1 MQLQEINLDR
11 IVSDPKNPRTELS
24 NLDSLEAS
32 IRSLRE
38 QKLGVYKS
46 GIMQPIL
53 VREFA
58 DGFMIIAG
66 HRRVAASRQ
75 AGLTSIPAFIA
86 SENSGVENSKYVLAQ
101 QIIENSQREGVNP
114 LDTARAISRFV
125 EEFKMQRQEVAKL
138 LGMSNS
144 SITGY
149 LNQLDSDLVP
159 YLPMLGGH
167 RTLLAE
173 VKNGAFTF
181 DDKELMKQ
189 AFESSGTAYS
199 LNEMRRLQQ
208 WCKENKNVEKLTLDL
223 IPAIRSGRYEKKV
236 NPAKLSPQQPVR
248 PISQAVPVTI
258 VNASQTSDNDA
269 YSATA
274 FMKAAGRLDTSTVTA
289 APTKTFVEIPAT
301 RISTDTAH
309 LLLTALGDHK
319 YVRPGE
325 LQIRLLAALQR
336 ELTPAQLSALKAEAD
351 MLATIHESQVGGS
364 EKKKRKSPE
373 IL

>member
-1 MQLQEINLDR
+1 MQLQEINLNR

-125 EEFKMQRQEVAKL
+125 EEFHMQRQEVAKL

-144 SITGY
+144 SVTGY

-173 VKNGAFTF
+173 VKNGAFSF
-181 DDKELMKQ
+181 DDKEVMKQ
-189 AFESSGTAYS
+189 GFESSGTAYS

-236 NPAKLSPQQPVR
+236 NPAKQSQQSARPVPQA
-248 PISQAVPVTI
+248 IPVTI
-258 VNASQTSDNDA
+258 VSAQQTSDNDA

-274 FMKAAGRLDTSTVTA
+274 FMKAAGRLNTSTVTA

-301 RISTDTAH
+301 RISIDTAH

-351 MLATIHESQVGGS
+351 MHATIHQSQVENS